1 MTLTLSALDRAA
13 AAYVDPLPLV
23 SLVGATCP
31 RCGLQVLVVRVGD
44 ERMPVLL
51 EVASVTVVADS
62 GRVLIGHPLHDAG
75 ICLVRDLDQR
85 AQAEAAD
92 ESKADARWERH
103 GVLPK
108 RMGGR

>member
-1 MTLTLSALDRAA
+1 
-13 AAYVDPLPLV
+13 
-23 SLVGATCP
+23 
-31 RCGLQVLVVRVGD
+31 
-44 ERMPVLL
+44 
-51 EVASVTVVADS
+51 
-62 GRVLIGHPLHDAG
+62 
-75 ICLVRDLDQR
+75 VRDLDQR